1 MISATVT
8 GNVGKQPELKTSR
21 SGKPLVSFSV
31 ASTYNPKKGEPTTT
45 WVDVVCFDEQ
55 AEQVSERVNKGDRV
69 CVTGRLELEK
79 FQRKDGTE
87 GSALRM
93 VADEVGLS
101 LRWGKRDRVA
111 AGAASSDDHIPF

>member
-8 GNVGKQPELKTSR
+8 GNLGKPPELKTTR
-21 SGKPLVSFSV
+21 SGKQMASFSV
-31 ASTYNPKKGEPTTT
+31 ASTYSPKNGEPTTT
-45 WVDVVCFDEQ
+45 WVDIVCFDDQ
-55 AEQVSERVNKGDRV
+55 AEQVAGRLNKGDRV

-93 VADEVGLS
+93 IADEVAIS
-101 LRWGKRDRVA
+101 LRWGKRDTVA
-111 AGAASSDDHIPF
+111 AGAGDDISGF

>member
-21 SGKPLVSFSV
+21 SGKPLISFSV
-31 ASTYNPKKGEPTTT
+31 ASTYKPKVGEPTTT

-55 AEQVSERVNKGDRV
+55 AEQVAERVNKGDRV

-101 LRWGKRDRVA
+101 LRWGRGDRVT
-111 AGAASSDDHIPF
+111 AGAAEDDTHIPF